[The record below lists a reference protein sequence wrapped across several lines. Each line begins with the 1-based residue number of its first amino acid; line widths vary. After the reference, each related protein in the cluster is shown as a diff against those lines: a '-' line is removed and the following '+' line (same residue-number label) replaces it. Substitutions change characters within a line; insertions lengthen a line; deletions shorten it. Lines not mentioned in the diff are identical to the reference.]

1 MGGAAIVL
9 QGCTSMQS
17 SNSDSVKHFVS
28 AQQLIVEKNINN
40 SNGQAKEYIYQSTTS
55 TTSATDS
62 LYPRQQLNKYCSAKN
77 GQFTLLH
84 KSVFSLVKDSWSKKL
99 LSSQSNVKQGIGA
112 YKCVQSD
119 GKTWIVSI

>member
-62 LYPRQQLNKYCSAKN
+62 LYPRQ
-77 GQFTLLH
+77 
-84 KSVFSLVKDSWSKKL
+84 
-99 LSSQSNVKQGIGA
+99 
-112 YKCVQSD
+112 
-119 GKTWIVSI
+119 